1 MTFDVKPETTFNNF
15 KNNSEEQYIIEYNKP
30 HYEAIDLYD
39 RRHSLKKTNF
49 AIRRFLKHVE
59 DKDFDG
65 KVNLENKAIILM
77 GENSL
82 QIELIR
88 FTKSTDG
95 VSDKR
100 ETVFTGVKAVW
111 YDRPFRE
118 LINNHYHGD
127 INDFYVT
134 IDNMGDEFEE
144 IKTSSGSVPKN
155 LALQF
160 IQNLRL
166 IVSGGSKERVDRGIF
181 KIHHDLQIA
190 PVHVVKILE
199 ELDITC
205 RPQCV
210 MKKSENEYERGTAP
224 DWLINLSDK
233 PHEIDYSVEELT
245 EEEKRVFA
253 KAKGGKITVIR
264 GGCKCHHNKSDHKL
278 IGTMCAYHQTCGCNR
293 FKLRTDTK
301 ETIEVK

>member
-1 MTFDVKPETTFNNF
+1 MSVGHFATLGRLKS
-15 KNNSEEQYIIEYNKP
+15 NSEAQYIAEYDRP
-30 HYEAIDLYD
+30 HYEARDLYD
-39 RRHSLKKTNF
+39 RRAFLKKNNY
-49 AIRRFLKHVE
+49 AIRRFLKHIE
-59 DKDFDG
+59 DEDFDG
-65 KVNLENKAIILM
+65 KADLENKASVLM
-77 GENSL
+77 KENSL

-88 FTKSTDG
+88 FTQSTDG
-95 VSDKR
+95 TSDER
-100 ETVFTGVKAVW
+100 EAVFTGVKSVW
-111 YDRPFRE
+111 YDKPFRE
-118 LINNHYHGD
+118 LIHGHYHGD
-127 INDFYVT
+127 INDFYYT
-134 IDNMGDEFEE
+134 IEHMKNDE
-144 IKTSSGSVPKN
+144 ISTSSGLVPKN

-166 IVSGGSKERVDRGIF
+166 IVSGGSKERADRGIF

-190 PVHVVKILE
+190 PTHVVKILE

-210 MKKSENEYERGTAP
+210 MKKSENEYERGSAP
-224 DWLINLSDK
+224 DWLVSLADK

-264 GGCKCHHNKSDHKL
+264 GGCKCHHNKSDHNL

-301 ETIEVK
+301 QTIEVR